1 MIHTASTATNAVFIE
16 LMGHRSDV
24 IKVLL
29 VGNNPSEMAAI
40 YNNLRESKEKYYIV
54 EVCFDLKDGLARMNK
69 IKPDV
74 VLLDDN
80 LGFEETRKMIRDIKR
95 HTRLQ
100 DTQIILMKSSNW
112 NYNVIDDVEDYL
124 LKESISADLLDIT
137 ISNNI
142 GRMRTALAS

>member
-16 LMGHRSDV
+16 LLGHKSDV
-24 IKVLL
+24 IKVLII
-29 VGNNPSEMAAI
+29 GNNPSEIATI
-40 YNNLRESKEKYYIV
+40 YNNLRESREKYYMV

-74 VLLDDN
+74 VLMDDN
-80 LGFEETRKMIRDIKR
+80 LDYNATRKMIKDIKK
-95 HTRLQ
+95 HSRLQ

-124 LKESISADLLDIT
+124 LKESINAQLLDVT
-137 ISNNI
+137 ISNNV
-142 GRMRTALAS
+142 GRARSILV